1 MKHRLFVPPPLVTGQ
16 TIRLE
21 ASRAHYLTRVL
32 RLRSGSNLLCFD
44 GLGTGWRA
52 EVEDDRTRSASL
64 RILEVAEQQ
73 PRPEPELHL
82 VQGLLK
88 GSAMDRVIQKATE
101 LGTTRLWVVDAVR
114 SNVSASRGRL
124 ERKLEHWQR
133 IIESACEQCGQLHL
147 PRLHEPQTLQSF
159 LDSPPEADL
168 IMLCPGA
175 AALPLDLPATS
186 LAILVGPEGGWS
198 DEEMALAKARGVRL
212 AGLGSLVL
220 RAETAPLAALAA
232 IRHGWGWVG
241 AGGREEL
248 T

>member
-1 MKHRLFVPPPLVTGQ
+1 MKHRLYVPPPLKTGQ
-16 TIRLE
+16 TLRLE

-32 RLRSGSNLLCFD
+32 RLRRGSTLLCFD

-52 EVEDDRTRSASL
+52 EVEDDRSRSVSL

-88 GSAMDRVIQKATE
+88 GSAMDQVMQKATE
-101 LGTTRLWVVDAVR
+101 LGATGLWVIDAAR
-114 SNVSASRGRL
+114 SNVSTSGGRL
-124 ERKLEHWQR
+124 ERKLEHWRR
-133 IIESACEQCGQLHL
+133 IIASACEQCGQLHL
-147 PRLHEPQTLQSF
+147 PQLHEPQTLQHF
-159 LDSPPEADL
+159 LDSPPAADL

-175 AALPLDLPATS
+175 AALSLDLPAKS

-198 DEEMALAKARGVRL
+198 DEEMALAQARRARL

-232 IRHGWGWVG
+232 IRHGRGWS
-241 AGGREEL
+241 
-248 T
+248 